1 MVKPNLE
8 QIESYMSERDFKEE
22 DQAEAFFDYFESNG
36 WQVGKAKM
44 KNWQAAVRTWIRNAK
59 KWGKP
64 SGQTNQPT
72 YQSQA
77 DRIRQQ
83 ADQARADLKR
93 LERGVYADNVR
104 AFRSAG

>member
-83 ADQARADLKR
+83 ATEARAELDQ
-93 LERGVYADNVR
+93 LEFGLHSHNVR
-104 AFRSAG
+104 PIRSVG